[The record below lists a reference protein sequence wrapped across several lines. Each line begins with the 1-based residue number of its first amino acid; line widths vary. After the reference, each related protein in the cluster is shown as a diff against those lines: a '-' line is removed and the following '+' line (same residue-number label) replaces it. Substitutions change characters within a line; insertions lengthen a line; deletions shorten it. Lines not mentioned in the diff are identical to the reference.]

1 MTVALQAFVAPPPRN
16 DLTARDIT
24 TEIHCEGETESCVVD
39 VTRLHLILGFKV
51 GVTSLMMSHNVD
63 LRALGVLSGFAI
75 KIKIAI

>member
-63 LRALGVLSGFAI
+63 LLGVLSGFAI